1 MKRNYLIIFFAIALL
16 ATSVS
21 AQSSSLKILEQP
33 KPELPQ
39 RHGTLDVQGTVVLKV
54 EFMDIGEIGDVVV
67 VRQLT
72 NELDQKAIA
81 AVRKIKFEP
90 EKKDGKAVGT
100 FKTLEY
106 YYSWN
111 GGWRD
116 LKRDENAAA
125 KPAEAEKAEAIIA
138 KAIAALGGERYLK
151 VTSRVSRGSF
161 TLMKEG
167 QIASF
172 QSFVDVIVFPDSE
185 RTDFKGGGSRIIQT
199 NTGDTGWIFDGDQ
212 EIVKVQTEKQIAD
225 FKQAMRTNIDTLL
238 RGGWRGKATLA
249 YLGRR
254 PATLGKRNDA
264 IKLTYDDGFTVEYEF
279 AVDTGFP
286 QKAMFKRQN
295 IDGDELREE
304 DRYAQFLE
312 IDGIK
317 VPFVIDR
324 FTNGMQSSRI
334 NFETLEFNKPI
345 SSSVFAK
352 PANAK
357 EAKKE
362 IKF

>member
-1 MKRNYLIIFFAIALL
+1 MSKIVLIAVLFFSCCVASFAQNSPLRIF
-16 ATSVS
+16 
-21 AQSSSLKILEQP
+21 EQP

-54 EFMDIGEIGDVVV
+54 EFMDIGEIGEVVV
-67 VRQLT
+67 VKQLT
-72 NELDQKAIA
+72 TELDQKAIA
-81 AVRKIKFEP
+81 AVRRIKFEP

-106 YYSWN
+106 TYSWN

-116 LKRDENAAA
+116 LKRDDMAST
-125 KPAEAEKAEAIIA
+125 KPADTAKAEAVIT
-138 KAIAALGGERYLK
+138 KAVEALGGERYLK
-151 VTSRVSRGSF
+151 VTSQIGRGSF

-172 QSFVDVIVFPDSE
+172 QRFVDVIVFPDSE
-185 RTDFKGGGSRIIQT
+185 RTEFKGGGSRITQT
-199 NTGDTGWIFDGDQ
+199 NTGETGWIFDGDQ
-212 EIVKVQTEKQIAD
+212 EIVKVQTEKQIND
-225 FKQAMRTNIDTLL
+225 FKKAMRTNIDTLL

-264 IKLTYDDGFTVEYEF
+264 IKLTYDDGFSVEFEF
-279 AVDTGFP
+279 AVDTGLP
-286 QKAMFKRQN
+286 QKAMFKRSN

-304 DRYAQFLE
+304 DRYAQFLD

-317 VPFVIDR
+317 APFVIDR
-324 FTNGMQSSRI
+324 YTNGMQSSRI
-334 NFETLEFNKPI
+334 NFDTLEFNKPI
-345 SSSVFAK
+345 PNSAFSK
-352 PANAK
+352 PATVK